1 MLENPQGILQNLQEH
16 MRIPQK
22 LTETEMQALLV
33 VQENATDHGHQ
44 VRTIENQK
52 ITGTWSTSGLGEIA
66 SARFNVCY

>member
-1 MLENPQGILQNLQEH
+1 
-16 MRIPQK
+16 
-22 LTETEMQALLV
+22 MQALLV